1 MCEYTSMFEGKK
13 SENLKSYNGRGSLER
28 AYNTASGTAAKKQ
41 NGITGSVWRN
51 CQLIFKNV
59 AVFAKLRQ
67 SLRIG
72 AHNSKSG
79 QLILWIAFGIIDF
92 SVDKTIQ
99 ITVGSIR
106 QTAMIDF
113 LYLRQAIRF
122 YDIQA
127 CPLPLRPALFT
138 EYSRGQYG
146 KTPTIQPCA
155 GLIH

>member
-13 SENLKSYNGRGSLER
+13 SENLKNYNGRGSLER
-28 AYNTASGTAAKKQ
+28 AKHSRRNCGKKQ
-41 NGITGSVWRN
+41 NRITGSVWRN
-51 CQLIFKNV
+51 CYRILKNV
-59 AVFAKLRQ
+59 VVFAKQRQ
-67 SLRIG
+67 SLRLG
-72 AHNSKSG
+72 DHNSKSG
-79 QLILWIAFGIIDF
+79 QLILWIAFGRIDF
-92 SVDKTIQ
+92 SVDKTFQ

-146 KTPTIQPCA
+146 KTPTIQA
-155 GLIH
+155 GGGMVE

>member
-1 MCEYTSMFEGKK
+1 MCEYTSMFGGKK
-13 SENLKSYNGRGSLER
+13 SENLKNYNGRGSFER
-28 AYNTASGTAAKKQ
+28 AKHSRRNCGKTQ
-41 NGITGSVWRN
+41 NRITGSVWRN
-51 CQLIFKNV
+51 CYRILKNV
-59 AVFAKLRQ
+59 VVFAKQRQ
-67 SLRIG
+67 SLRLG
-72 AHNSKSG
+72 DHNSKSG
-79 QLILWIAFGIIDF
+79 QLILWIAFDRIDF
-92 SVDKTIQ
+92 SVDKTFQ

-146 KTPTIQPCA
+146 KTPTIHRS
-155 GLIH
+155 GRMVE